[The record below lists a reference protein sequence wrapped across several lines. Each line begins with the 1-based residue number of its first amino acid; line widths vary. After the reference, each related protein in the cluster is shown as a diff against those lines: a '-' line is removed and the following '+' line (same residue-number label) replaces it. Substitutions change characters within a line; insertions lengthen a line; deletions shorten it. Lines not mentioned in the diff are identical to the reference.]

1 MERIATQKVQCGKK
15 GNDIVDTERKEKIN
29 KIQKQKE
36 RGVALSEKRL
46 TRTKE
51 QKRSIKACRISEF

>member
-1 MERIATQKVQCGKK
+1 M
-15 GNDIVDTERKEKIN
+15 DTERKEKESP
-29 KIQKQKE
+29 KAKE
-36 RGVALSEKRL
+36 RRVALSEKRL